1 LRNNFIDATLDKR
14 EQIIMKKLATKYVI
28 IGDILYKRSF
38 NSILL
43 RYLNDEEIGIALEHA
58 HGGAYGG
65 HFNERSVY
73 GKLIRMGYWWPT
85 MEHDCCE
92 HVKKCEQCQ
101 KHAHLELTPTQE
113 LNYVTS
119 L

>member
-1 LRNNFIDATLDKR
+1 
-14 EQIIMKKLATKYVI
+14 MKKLATKYVI